1 MDDNPP
7 VHRAHTVDS
16 YKDKNKVT
24 STEWPEQSPDL
35 SGSTHM
41 KRAWATKVCGK
52 YRHKKNDLLREI
64 QSAWRNIKLDY
75 INKKP
80 LPFHTWPPRQCMKMN
95 GHLTKY

>member
-16 YKDKNKVT
+16 YKVT

-41 KRAWATKVCGK
+41 K
-52 YRHKKNDLLREI
+52 
-64 QSAWRNIKLDY
+64 SA
-75 INKKP
+75 
-80 LPFHTWPPRQCMKMN
+80 
-95 GHLTKY
+95 

>member
-35 SGSTHM
+35 SGLTHM
-41 KRAWATKVCGK
+41 KRA
-52 YRHKKNDLLREI
+52 
-64 QSAWRNIKLDY
+64 
-75 INKKP
+75 
-80 LPFHTWPPRQCMKMN
+80 
-95 GHLTKY
+95 